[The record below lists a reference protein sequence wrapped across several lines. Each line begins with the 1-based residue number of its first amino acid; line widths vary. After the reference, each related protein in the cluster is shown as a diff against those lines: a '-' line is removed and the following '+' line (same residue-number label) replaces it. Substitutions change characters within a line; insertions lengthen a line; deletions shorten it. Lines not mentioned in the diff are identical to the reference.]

1 MLVEQGVRDVDKR
14 HEKEFAEWFKHH
26 VSCCHPII
34 YVSHQW
40 HYDSRI
46 QLYYMLGCRSRSY
59 VERILMQSAKDCLH
73 SLLVLISESRQ
84 VQLAVSMESAIA
96 QLLRRNT

>member
-1 MLVEQGVRDVDKR
+1 MLVQQGVRDVDKR
-14 HEKEFAEWFKHH
+14 HEKEFAEWFKHQ

-46 QLYYMLGCRSRSY
+46 QLDYMLGCRSWSGM
-59 VERILMQSAKDCLH
+59 ERILIRSARDCLH
-73 SLLVLISESRQ
+73 SLVVLISELRR
-84 VQLAVSMESAIA
+84 VQLEVSMEPAIA
-96 QLLRRNT
+96 QLLGRNT

>member
-1 MLVEQGVRDVDKR
+1 MLVQQGVRDVDKR

-73 SLLVLISESRQ
+73 SLVVLISESRR

-96 QLLRRNT
+96 QLPGRNT